1 MDKHFHS
8 QSSSSSSSS
17 LSSSSPPS
25 SPVPPAI
32 QKPEQEHPQKVE
44 VVSAFT
50 PPSGIIKI
58 AENTGYVKG
67 NLSITN
73 MLIQGFLGGLYI
85 AFGGM
90 VAISVGKNTG
100 NLPGGIS
107 KFLFGAT
114 FPIGLVLV
122 VIAGAELVTGNMATL
137 IPAWLNGRIKWWQ
150 MLNNWLWVYIGN
162 FMGSLFCA
170 FLLAFSTNIFGGD
183 PYLTSVQAIAHLK
196 CKENTWYQ
204 NFALGIGCNI
214 LVAQAIFMSMA
225 AKDLSSKVVCIWF
238 PIQSFVTIG
247 FEHCVANMFFVTVG
261 IMYGAD
267 VSFGRFIGSNLLP
280 VTLGNIVGASF
291 FVGLVY
297 WYLYGISPAQKKDEI
312 NTQYRYHNNEE
323 EDDDDEEEEEDNY
336 HHHSNN
342 HHHHKHGNENGVE
355 MKLKKKHK
363 KAKRKEDVNV

>member
-1 MDKHFHS
+1 MSKHHR
-8 QSSSSSSSS
+8 SSSSS
-17 LSSSSPPS
+17 PS
-25 SPVPPAI
+25 STSAVPPAI
-32 QKPEQEHPQKVE
+32 QSTQEPPPQKVE
-44 VVSAFT
+44 IVSAFT
-50 PPSGIIKI
+50 APSGIIKI
-58 AENTGYVKG
+58 AENAGYVKG

-90 VAISVGKNTG
+90 VAITVGKNTG

-150 MLNNWLWVYIGN
+150 MLNNWFWVYIGN

-170 FLLAFSTNIFGGD
+170 FVLAFSTNIFGGD
-183 PYLTSVQAIAHLK
+183 PYLTNIQAIAHLK
-196 CKENTWYQ
+196 CKENSWYQ

-225 AKDLSSKVVCIWF
+225 AKDLSSKVICIWF

-247 FEHCVANMFFVTVG
+247 FEHCVANMFFVTAG

-267 VSFGRFIGSNLLP
+267 VSFGRFVGSNLVP

-291 FVGLVY
+291 FVGMIY
-297 WYLYGISPAQKKDEI
+297 WYLYGMNKPQKQEIKRPYAYHDDHDHDEDVDISSDGSDE
-312 NTQYRYHNNEE
+312 YH
-323 EDDDDEEEEEDNY
+323 DNDR
-336 HHHSNN
+336 HHHR
-342 HHHHKHGNENGVE
+342 HHDKDIE
-355 MKLKKKHK
+355 MGKVGHKKKHK
-363 KAKRKEDVNV
+363 KAKKESDSTSSNESV